1 MQREAHEAQS
11 RMLGWNSESPYATTA
26 HNLARSGSAS
36 LFRHGKR
43 TDSETVE
50 LHRAAHAASRR
61 VPLTAWSGPAGA
73 SRASTW
79 VTPPFKS
86 PRLAQLRRRW
96 PAALSDGAGCLLGT
110 RRRQQAGCAGSP
122 GTPRVRHWQRTRG

>member
-11 RMLGWNSESPYATTA
+11 RMLGWNSENPGPYATTA

-43 TDSETVE
+43 TDSEAVE

-61 VPLTAWSGPAGA
+61 ATV
-73 SRASTW
+73 
-79 VTPPFKS
+79 
-86 PRLAQLRRRW
+86 
-96 PAALSDGAGCLLGT
+96 C
-110 RRRQQAGCAGSP
+110 
-122 GTPRVRHWQRTRG
+122 H

>member
-1 MQREAHEAQS
+1 MQREAQEALS
-11 RMLGWNSESPYATTA
+11 RRMLGWDSEPEHQKYATTA

-61 VPLTAWSGPAGA
+61 VPLTAWSANHHH
-73 SRASTW
+73 R
-79 VTPPFKS
+79 VMMLKV
-86 PRLAQLRRRW
+86 AQ
-96 PAALSDGAGCLLGT
+96 S
-110 RRRQQAGCAGSP
+110 
-122 GTPRVRHWQRTRG
+122 

>member
-26 HNLARSGSAS
+26 HNLARSGSEPESAS

-61 VPLTAWSGPAGA
+61 ATV
-73 SRASTW
+73 
-79 VTPPFKS
+79 
-86 PRLAQLRRRW
+86 
-96 PAALSDGAGCLLGT
+96 C
-110 RRRQQAGCAGSP
+110 
-122 GTPRVRHWQRTRG
+122 H